1 MDVLLSVEAGGAA
14 ETLQGRGGEKDRWCR
29 LSVCLSQP
37 LSTGR
42 CSMLSPTI
50 ILPLIQLLALL
61 HWPPIGS
68 RFGGMHRLHL
78 PAARI
83 SAFLNKAPPLAPPL
97 PSLHPSFHPSLLHD
111 ADLAAPHYLL
121 LLFGRQTHGP
131 AGVRAPYLIWQHHH
145 TGALDRPLAERVG
158 GAAGRVEVTG
168 RRRRSLDLETEVISP
183 ACGNK
188 NQTLQY

>member
-1 MDVLLSVEAGGAA
+1 M
-14 ETLQGRGGEKDRWCR
+14 QRRGGEKDRWCR

-50 ILPLIQLLALL
+50 IFPLIQPLALL

-83 SAFLNKAPPLAPPL
+83 SAFLLKLH
-97 PSLHPSFHPSLLHD
+97 PSLHPSLHPPLPLD
-111 ADLAAPHYLL
+111 ADLAAPHYSLP
-121 LLFGRQTHGP
+121 LFGRQTRGP
-131 AGVRAPYLIWQHHH
+131 SAVRAPYLIWQHHQ
-145 TGALDRPLAERVG
+145 TGALDGPLAERAG
-158 GAAGRVEVTG
+158 GAAGRVEVT
-168 RRRRSLDLETEVISP
+168 RWRRRSRDLETEVISP

>member
-1 MDVLLSVEAGGAA
+1 MFYHQWRLAGRLKLCRDEVGRKTDGAV
-14 ETLQGRGGEKDRWCR
+14 C

-97 PSLHPSFHPSLLHD
+97 PSPPSTPPSIPPSSRTLTWLPRITCCCCLDGKHMALL
-111 ADLAAPHYLL
+111 
-121 LLFGRQTHGP
+121 GCER
-131 AGVRAPYLIWQHHH
+131 LI
-145 TGALDRPLAERVG
+145 
-158 GAAGRVEVTG
+158 
-168 RRRRSLDLETEVISP
+168 
-183 ACGNK
+183 
-188 NQTLQY
+188 